1 MLFGA
6 GTCDELTSHERL
18 DDGLSLAPRAVR
30 VGNVSVYE
38 YVRADSE
45 LCSGVFF
52 SQAKVVTFWL
62 ELAIV
67 LILLSFFVRQFYSTR
82 RRAEEYDAE
91 HLTTSDFSVM
101 VSGLER
107 EADVDDSDDGS
118 PGLESK
124 LLGDL
129 ERMGYKREDIYKV
142 EVARFCKEPIRAMAQ
157 LASLRTQ
164 RQELQSSRAQSSR
177 STKDD
182 TQPSGRLS
190 QGKASPARQPTGLGE
205 ATVSAFAKKTAD
217 VSGKIVAVADAA
229 GNSQVG
235 QMAKINSDKLT
246 EAWSASMGK
255 MQAGVSEIS
264 EKWQEQ
270 VEASLQEQIH
280 TTENLLSAMVK
291 AKDKSTGHAFIT
303 FNTEAMRND
312 FMKRLRVPS
321 IHQRLIFA
329 IMLRLSSFRRKR
341 LFAIGA
347 RVRHPSHGEGVIDK
361 ITAEGKK
368 SVLFDSGAVHAYAND
383 SLDKLT
389 PLSKDASS
397 VHEKRLGLDKIAI
410 AARDFVFI
418 SKRRRKI
425 VFHSAPHQDLRNVKV
440 EVAPDPSDIF
450 WENLEISKG
459 TRRLWTVTSDLI
471 LAFLVILSA
480 MLLITTTYW
489 SGAMKLQL
497 NHKFE
502 DQDQDPG
509 FVERN
514 ALRLRIAFLG
524 LANSVVTLISNE
536 ALTFI
541 VNKLSRQAG
550 PTSQTGFQRSIFS
563 MLSFLYVINT
573 SMTPFVVAS
582 LESFTSRHAT
592 VGGMSV
598 FVPSKD
604 GDDRLIYQLWYD
616 QGSIVQQMVINLVVT
631 CLSTCMSQ
639 VLSMPSLLK
648 RFVLARTATSQHK
661 LNQLWMP
668 PPMKVGQRQAK
679 LYKAMSLVLIYAPM
693 YPPMYLLAALYLVPS
708 FLATRFG
715 ISHWFA
721 QPSRM
726 DQSVSE
732 SMRGWLAGSMGISL
746 MIKRLMTVERIYQR
760 GAASIPLY
768 MSVAAWAFYMVI
780 FEVRCAATRH
790 AHPTAAN
797 PHSRTSVQDGGPG
810 RTRPPSLPNTA
821 CSSPHSRVSPS
832 PQGFAKT
839 LSNEENLDSQEATG
853 VEFKDLNN
861 VEYVC
866 PKLHRG
872 AAHGGKPARCRAAL
886 A

>member
-52 SQAKVVTFWL
+52 SRAKVVTFWL
-62 ELAIV
+62 EFAIV

-82 RRAEEYDAE
+82 RRTEEYDAE

-190 QGKASPARQPTGLGE
+190 PGKASPASQPTDLDG
-205 ATVSAFAKKTAD
+205 ASVSAFAKTKAD
-217 VSGKIVAVADAA
+217 VSGRVVAVADAA

-235 QMAKINSDKLT
+235 QMAKINSDKVT

-255 MQAGVSEIS
+255 MQAGVGELS

-291 AKDKSTGHAFIT
+291 TKDKSTGHAFIT

-312 FMKRLRVPS
+312 FMKRLRVPTKV
-321 IHQRLIFA
+321 QWLIFK
-329 IMLRLSSFRRKR
+329 ITLRLSSFRRKR

-361 ITAEGKK
+361 LTAGGKK
-368 SVLFDSGAVHAYAND
+368 SVLFDSGAVHAYADD

-410 AARDFVFI
+410 AARDFVFT
-418 SKRRRKI
+418 SKRRKKI

-450 WENLEISKG
+450 WENLEISKDA
-459 TRRLWTVTSDLI
+459 RRRWTVTSDLI
-471 LAFLVILSA
+471 LAFLVIVSA

-489 SGAMKLQL
+489 SGALKLQL
-497 NHKFE
+497 NDKFE
-502 DQDQDPG
+502 DEDPN

-514 ALRLRIAFLG
+514 VLRLRIACLG

-598 FVPSKD
+598 LTPSKD

-639 VLSMPSLLK
+639 VVSMPSLLK

-726 DQSVSE
+726 DQTVSE

-746 MIKRLMTVERIYQR
+746 MIKRLMTVESIYQR
-760 GAASIPLY
+760 GFASIPLY
-768 MSVAAWAFYMVI
+768 MSVIAWASYMVI
-780 FEVRCAATRH
+780 YEVRCAATRH

-839 LSNEENLDSQEATG
+839 LSNEGNLDSQEATG
-853 VEFKDLNN
+853 VEFKDLNK

-872 AAHGGKPARCRAAL
+872 AANGGKPSRCRAAL

>member
-52 SQAKVVTFWL
+52 SRAKVVTFWL
-62 ELAIV
+62 EFAIV

-107 EADVDDSDDGS
+107 EVDVDDSDDGS

-190 QGKASPARQPTGLGE
+190 PGKASPASQPTDLDG
-205 ATVSAFAKKTAD
+205 ASVSAFAKTKAD
-217 VSGKIVAVADAA
+217 VSGRVVAVADAA

-235 QMAKINSDKLT
+235 QMAKINSDKVT

-255 MQAGVSEIS
+255 MQAGVGGLS

-291 AKDKSTGHAFIT
+291 TKDKSTGHAFIT

-312 FMKRLRVPS
+312 FMKRLRVPTKV
-321 IHQRLIFA
+321 QRLIFE
-329 IMLRLSSFRRKR
+329 ITLRLSSFRRKR

-361 ITAEGKK
+361 LTAGGKK
-368 SVLFDSGAVHAYAND
+368 SVLFDSGAVHAYADD

-410 AARDFVFI
+410 AARDFVFTA
-418 SKRRRKI
+418 RRRKKI

-450 WENLEISKG
+450 WENLEISKDA
-459 TRRLWTVTSDLI
+459 RRRWTVTSDLI
-471 LAFLVILSA
+471 LAFLVIVSA

-489 SGAMKLQL
+489 SGALKLQL
-497 NHKFE
+497 NDKFE
-502 DQDQDPG
+502 DEDPN

-514 ALRLRIAFLG
+514 VLRLRIACLG

-592 VGGMSV
+592 VGTMSV
-598 FVPSKD
+598 LTPSKD

-639 VLSMPSLLK
+639 VVSMPSLLK

-726 DQSVSE
+726 DQTVSE

-746 MIKRLMTVERIYQR
+746 MIKRLMTVESIYQR
-760 GAASIPLY
+760 GFASIPLY
-768 MSVAAWAFYMVI
+768 MSVIAWASYMVI
-780 FEVRCAATRH
+780 YEVRCAATRH

-839 LSNEENLDSQEATG
+839 LSNEGNLDSQEATG
-853 VEFKDLNN
+853 VEFKDLNK

-872 AAHGGKPARCRAAL
+872 AANGGKPSRCRAAL